1 MVKSSTWAPS
11 AEDDRKEDSL
21 MIEESRE
28 DLWEGS
34 PLQIG
39 RGVDPHSTE
48 EIVIESD
55 AGDEEVLKLKLG
67 EEFISYEP
75 HQAGIYIDTL
85 VHDIQERLSPESRS
99 SHTRTQ
105 TDEEPETRH
114 RAGLHARSF
123 GSESATRT
131 VGPLLR
137 A

>member
-21 MIEESRE
+21 MIAESRE
-28 DLWEGS
+28 ELWEGS

-39 RGVDPHSTE
+39 RGMDPHSTE

-85 VHDIQERLSPESRS
+85 CTIYKS
-99 SHTRTQ
+99 SY
-105 TDEEPETRH
+105 H
-114 RAGLHARSF
+114 RKVGVPIHGL
-123 GSESATRT
+123 E
-131 VGPLLR
+131 
-137 A
+137 

>member
-1 MVKSSTWAPS
+1 MVESSTWAPS

-28 DLWEGS
+28 DLREGG

-39 RGVDPHSTE
+39 IVMDPHSIE

-55 AGDEEVLKLKLG
+55 ARDEEVLRPKLG

-85 VHDIQERLSPESRS
+85 AHDIQE
-99 SHTRTQ
+99 
-105 TDEEPETRH
+105 
-114 RAGLHARSF
+114 
-123 GSESATRT
+123 
-131 VGPLLR
+131 
-137 A
+137 